1 MKSNAMSVTRA
12 GQALPEKMPAA
23 SSVVSID
30 SQGLI
35 ALRHHATAITLKSK
49 RVMAS
54 QSGAYLSPFKGR
66 GMEFD
71 EARLY
76 LPGDDI
82 RTLDWRVTARTGKPH
97 TKLFREERER
107 AVFLC
112 LDYRAPMFFAT
123 RGAFKS
129 VIASRIAAT
138 LAWASEHHGDR
149 VGGLIFSDTE
159 HRELR
164 PQRGT
169 RGVLKLLQQMT
180 TNSAWQTSNRNSQH
194 VSEESRVESMQQ
206 GLLRLRRLVH
216 PGSLIFLLSDFR
228 GLDEQGS
235 AYLGQIARHNDVVL
249 ISITDPLEQ
258 ELPAPGQYQLSNGL
272 RRLNLNTANT
282 RVRETYQEHFQQQQ
296 QWLQHVCKSHKM
308 FYLPCSTS
316 DDWLNTLSCGLN
328 LKSLYA

>member
-1 MKSNAMSVTRA
+1 MSAARSSGHV
-12 GQALPEKMPAA
+12 LPEKKPVANSA
-23 SSVVSID
+23 VSID
-30 SQGLI
+30 SRGLI
-35 ALRHHATAITLKSK
+35 ALRHNATTISLKSK
-49 RVMAS
+49 RNTAL
-54 QSGAYLSPFKGR
+54 QSGGYLSPFKGR

-71 EARLY
+71 EARPY

-107 AVFLC
+107 AVFVC
-112 LDYRAPMFFAT
+112 LDYRSPMFFAT
-123 RGAFKS
+123 RSAFKS
-129 VIASRIAAT
+129 VIASRMAAT

-149 VGGLIFSDTE
+149 VGGLILSDTE

-164 PQRGT
+164 PQRGA

-180 TNSAWQTSNRNSQH
+180 TNSAWQLDNQHSQT
-194 VSEESRVESMQQ
+194 VSEESQVASMKQ

-216 PGSLIFLLSDFR
+216 PGSLVFLLSDFR
-228 GLDEQGS
+228 GLDKQAS

-258 ELPAPGQYQLSNGL
+258 ELPAPGQYQVSNGL
-272 RRLNLNTANT
+272 RRVNLNTTNA
-282 RVRETYQEHFQQQQ
+282 RVRADYQTHFQKQQ
-296 QWLQHVCKSHKM
+296 QWLQQVCKKHKM

-316 DDWLNTLSCGLN
+316 DDWLNILSSGLN